1 MGRIERLLIIIFAA
15 SLLSVVVGF
24 IYQFDAVADVADKEC
39 PYSDSGACDGWDP
52 RPNLDIANVLYGF
65 SGISGVIFLWGLILN
80 SAYGTKAKATAL
92 RKSAMVD
99 LESNQLL
106 SAKIKFQELGEHNI
120 VQEINATLNK
130 QSLPH
135 DKSIQN
141 QIQNITITNI
151 TDSAMSGD
159 INVMG
164 TKKDNN

>member
-1 MGRIERLLIIIFAA
+1 MGRIERLLIVIFVA
-15 SLLSVVVGF
+15 SLLSVVMGIISQFVAEPPWPRDAFYF
-24 IYQFDAVADVADKEC
+24 I
-39 PYSDSGACDGWDP
+39 SII
-52 RPNLDIANVLYGF
+52 L
-65 SGISGVIFLWGLILN
+65 GVIFLWGLILN

-141 QIQNITITNI
+141 QVQNITITNI

>member
-1 MGRIERLLIIIFAA
+1 MDGDVVVIVIFAFA
-15 SLLSVVVGF
+15 WIF
-24 IYQFDAVADVADKEC
+24 FC
-39 PYSDSGACDGWDP
+39 GW
-52 RPNLDIANVLYGF
+52 
-65 SGISGVIFLWGLILN
+65 ILN

-120 VQEINATLNK
+120 VQEINATINR
-130 QSLPH
+130 QSSPH
-135 DKSIQN
+135 DKSMQN
-141 QIQNITITNI
+141 QVQNITITNI

-159 INVMG
+159 ISVMG

>member
-1 MGRIERLLIIIFAA
+1 MGRIERLLIVIFVV
-15 SLLSVVVGF
+15 SLLSAVVGF
-24 IYQFDAVADVADKEC
+24 ISQVVYEGNEEC
-39 PYSDSGACDGWDP
+39 PYPANSGECDDWDGYDDLSGAAG
-52 RPNLDIANVLYGF
+52 GF
-65 SGISGVIFLWGLILN
+65 YTISGILGVIFLWGLILN

-130 QSLPH
+130 QSSPH

-141 QIQNITITNI
+141 QVQNITITNI

>member
-1 MGRIERLLIIIFAA
+1 MGAFEVWLEPSSANSGTSARLGIFLIA
-15 SLLSVVVGF
+15 SGGF
-24 IYQFDAVADVADKEC
+24 
-39 PYSDSGACDGWDP
+39 
-52 RPNLDIANVLYGF
+52 
-65 SGISGVIFLWGLILN
+65 GVIFLFGLILN
-80 SAYGTKAKATAL
+80 SAYGTKGKAIAL

-120 VQEINATLNK
+120 VQEIIATLNK

-141 QIQNITITNI
+141 QVQNITITNI

>member
-1 MGRIERLLIIIFAA
+1 MARIERLLIIIFVA

-24 IYQFDAVADVADKEC
+24 IYQVMAEAYVADREC
-39 PYSDSGACDGWDP
+39 PYTYIYCEGWEP
-52 RPNLDIANVLYGF
+52 RPNLDIANGLYGV
-65 SGISGVIFLWGLILN
+65 SGILGVIFLWGLILN

-141 QIQNITITNI
+141 QVQNITITNI